1 MRGALLLAA
10 VALLPGCAM
19 IDGLTGG
26 GCDATP
32 FFVSVNTPI
41 PDNNPTGVSSS
52 VNVGPGAVDGVT
64 ISIDTDHL
72 YPSEL
77 NYELSHNGF
86 FVTLDG
92 EGEHDVDDFDGSS
105 AQGTWTMRI
114 YDDVG
119 ADAGYWFSWEIAV
132 CVEGGGG

>member
-1 MRGALLLAA
+1 MKAALVLLL
-10 VALLPGCAM
+10 VMLPGCAM

-32 FFVSVNTPI
+32 FFQSVNQTI
-41 PDNNPTGVSSS
+41 PDNNLTGISSS
-52 VNVGPGAVDGVT
+52 VNAGPGIVEGVT
-64 ISIDTDHL
+64 VSNDTYHV
-72 YPSEL
+72 YPNEL

-92 EGEHDVDDFDGSS
+92 SGEHDVDAFDGMQ
-105 AQGTWTMRI
+105 AQGLWTMRI

-119 ADAGYWFSWEIAV
+119 ADVGTWYSWEIAI
-132 CVEGGGG
+132 CVEGGSER